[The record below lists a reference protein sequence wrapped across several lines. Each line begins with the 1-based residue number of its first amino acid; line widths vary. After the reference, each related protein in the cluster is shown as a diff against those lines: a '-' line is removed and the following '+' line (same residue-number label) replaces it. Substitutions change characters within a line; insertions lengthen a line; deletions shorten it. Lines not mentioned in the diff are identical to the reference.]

1 MSTLWT
7 PEGEYEPHH
16 GGDATADTQDEYGE
30 PTAEQLHEAQ
40 RIADELRGADPAVVV
55 ANHCYGL
62 FELAA
67 VHLSSQPPNLSA
79 AAMAIDALGGIVD
92 QVGERLGQYRPEL
105 SDALGQLRLA
115 FIQLSPVGSQD
126 GGAG

>member
-7 PEGEYEPHH
+7 PEGEYEPHQ
-16 GGDATADTQDEYGE
+16 GGDAATGAQDEYGE
-30 PTAEQLHEAQ
+30 PTAEQLREAQ

-67 VHLSSQPPNLSA
+67 VHLSSQPPNLAA
-79 AAMAIDALGGIVD
+79 AAMAIDALAGIVD
-92 QVGERLGQYRPEL
+92 QVGDRLGEYRPEL

-115 FIQLSPVGSQD
+115 FIQLSSVGPQD
-126 GGAG
+126 GGTA

>member
-7 PEGEYEPHH
+7 PEGEYEPQR
-16 GGDATADTQDEYGE
+16 GDEATTGAQEEQGE
-30 PTAEQLHEAQ
+30 PTGEQLREAQ
-40 RIADELRGADPAVVV
+40 RIADELRSADPAAVV

-79 AAMAIDALGGIVD
+79 ASMAIDALAGIID
-92 QVGERLGQYRPEL
+92 QVGERLWEYRPEL
-105 SDALGQLRLA
+105 SDGLGQLRLA
-115 FIQLSPVGSQD
+115 FIQLSSIGPQN
-126 GGAG
+126 GGAA